1 MIKITNLKEI
11 DQIQPLMLKAY
22 IAKKMTA
29 MMQEYQVD
37 NLDDIG
43 CFIVLEPEEFTDF
56 PIGEMEFVEMLF
68 LEESMFLHGVRI
80 IDESYGEDIYL
91 PVEVASR
98 FHLYRRGK
106 ISDNRQPTAVSA
118 DDRRQRQGIV

>member
-1 MIKITNLKEI
+1 MIKTTNLKEI

-29 MMQEYQVD
+29 MMREYQVD

-56 PIGEMEFVEMLF
+56 PIGEMEFVEMLS
-68 LEESMFLHGVRI
+68 LKENVFLHGVRI

-91 PVEVASR
+91 PVEVVR
-98 FHLYRRGK
+98 C
-106 ISDNRQPTAVSA
+106 
-118 DDRRQRQGIV
+118 

>member
-1 MIKITNLKEI
+1 MLKVTNLKEI

-56 PIGEMEFVEMLF
+56 PIGEVEFVEILF

-91 PVEVASR
+91 PVEVV
-98 FHLYRRGK
+98 
-106 ISDNRQPTAVSA
+106 TC
-118 DDRRQRQGIV
+118 

>member
-1 MIKITNLKEI
+1 MIKVTSLQDMSCITNDDLRMH
-11 DQIQPLMLKAY
+11 IQEKAE
-22 IAKKMTA
+22 A
-29 MMQEYQVD
+29 MMQEYQVE

-56 PIGEMEFVEMLF
+56 PISEMEFVEILF

-91 PVEVASR
+91 PVEVV
-98 FHLYRRGK
+98 
-106 ISDNRQPTAVSA
+106 TC
-118 DDRRQRQGIV
+118 

>member
-1 MIKITNLKEI
+1 MIKTTNLKEI

-22 IAKKMTA
+22 IAKKITA

-43 CFIVLEPEEFTDF
+43 CFVILEKEEFACV
-56 PIGEMEFVEMLF
+56 PMNELEFVEV
-68 LEESMFLHGVRI
+68 LEIGAESYLHSVRI

-91 PVEVASR
+91 PVEVVR
-98 FHLYRRGK
+98 C
-106 ISDNRQPTAVSA
+106 
-118 DDRRQRQGIV
+118 

>member
-1 MIKITNLKEI
+1 MSCITNADL
-11 DQIQPLMLKAY
+11 QMHIQKKAE
-22 IAKKMTA
+22 A
-29 MMQEYQVD
+29 MMQEYQVE

-43 CFIVLEPEEFTDF
+43 CFVVLESEEFTDF

-91 PVEVASR
+91 PVEVVR
-98 FHLYRRGK
+98 C
-106 ISDNRQPTAVSA
+106 
-118 DDRRQRQGIV
+118 

>member
-56 PIGEMEFVEMLF
+56 PIGEMEFVEMLY

-91 PVEVASR
+91 PVEVVR
-98 FHLYRRGK
+98 C
-106 ISDNRQPTAVSA
+106 
-118 DDRRQRQGIV
+118 

>member
-1 MIKITNLKEI
+1 MIKVTNLQEMSCITNADLRMH
-11 DQIQPLMLKAY
+11 IQEKAE
-22 IAKKMTA
+22 A
-29 MMQEYQVD
+29 MMREYQVE

-56 PIGEMEFVEMLF
+56 PISEMEFVEILF

-91 PVEVASR
+91 PVEVV
-98 FHLYRRGK
+98 
-106 ISDNRQPTAVSA
+106 TC
-118 DDRRQRQGIV
+118 

>member
-1 MIKITNLKEI
+1 MIKVTNLKEI

-29 MMQEYQVD
+29 MMQEYQVE
-37 NLDDIG
+37 NMDDIG
-43 CFIVLEPEEFTDF
+43 CFVVLESEEFTDF
-56 PIGEMEFVEMLF
+56 PIGEMEFVEILF

-91 PVEVASR
+91 PV
-98 FHLYRRGK
+98 
-106 ISDNRQPTAVSA
+106 AV
-118 DDRRQRQGIV
+118 VTC

>member
-80 IDESYGEDIYL
+80 IDESYGEGIYL
-91 PVEVASR
+91 PVEVVR
-98 FHLYRRGK
+98 C
-106 ISDNRQPTAVSA
+106 
-118 DDRRQRQGIV
+118 